1 MALLSSVLLIW
12 IPFLV
17 CVARPPIA
25 IDDMREG

>member
-1 MALLSSVLLIW
+1 LSSTLLIR

-17 CVARPPIA
+17 CVAKPPIA